1 MTFSLRRVSAILL
14 KDWYDLLKNSYILF
28 TLAFPLLFAV
38 WLGNMDVK
46 STYSFIFP
54 INLALVICGCFVQ
67 AAMVAEEKEKSTLRG
82 LLLSPA
88 TTLEILIGKSALSAI
103 VTLVVIV
110 ASIFL
115 TGFKVSSLPLFS
127 LSILLCLIIYIA
139 IGTLLGLLS
148 RSVMETTI
156 IGMPVLTLLGMGSV
170 LKETIDNKIFAKV
183 VDFLPSEQFNQ
194 IVMNISQSN
203 NSNNTGKSLLILL
216 AWVIVSLAITVITY
230 NKRRFDK

>member
-14 KDWYDLLKNSYILF
+14 KDWHDLLKNSYILF
-28 TLAFPLLFAV
+28 TLAFPLLLAV

-46 STYSFIFP
+46 STYSYTFP
-54 INLALVICGCFVQ
+54 ISLALVICGCFVQ

-88 TTLEILIGKSALSAI
+88 TTLEILVGKSALSAI

-110 ASIFL
+110 AAVFL
-115 TGFKVSSLPLFS
+115 TGFKIPSLPLFT

-148 RSVMETTI
+148 RTVMETTI
-156 IGMPVLTLLGMGSV
+156 IGMPVLTLLGMGSA

-194 IVMNISQSN
+194 VAMNVSQNN
-203 NSNNTGKSLLILL
+203 NSGSIGKSLLILIV
-216 AWVIVSLAITVITY
+216 WVIISLVITFITY
-230 NKRRFDK
+230 NRRRFDK

>member
-46 STYSFIFP
+46 STYSFVFP

-115 TGFKVSSLPLFS
+115 TGFKVPSLPLFS

-148 RSVMETTI
+148 RTVMETTI

-170 LKETIDNKIFAKV
+170 LKETIDNKIFAKI

>member
-46 STYSFIFP
+46 SSYSFVFP

-103 VTLVVIV
+103 VTLIVIV

-115 TGFKVSSLPLFS
+115 TGFKVPSLPLFS

-148 RSVMETTI
+148 RTVMETAI

-194 IVMNISQSN
+194 IAMNISQSN
-203 NSNNTGKSLLILL
+203 NSGNTGKSLLILL
-216 AWVIVSLAITVITY
+216 VWVIVSLAITVITY
-230 NKRRFDK
+230 NRRRFDK

>member
-28 TLAFPLLFAV
+28 TIAFPLLLAV

-46 STYSFIFP
+46 STYSYTFP
-54 INLALVICGCFVQ
+54 ISLALVICGCFIQ

-88 TTLEILIGKSALSAI
+88 TTLEILVGKSALSAI
-103 VTLVVIV
+103 VTLIVIV
-110 ASIFL
+110 AAVFL
-115 TGFKVSSLPLFS
+115 TGFNIPSLPLFS

-148 RSVMETTI
+148 RTVMETTI
-156 IGMPVLTLLGMGSV
+156 IGMPVLTLLGMGSA
-170 LKETIDNKIFAKV
+170 LKETIDNKIFGKV
-183 VDFLPSEQFNQ
+183 VDFLPSEQFNR
-194 IVMNISQSN
+194 IAMNISQDNSSSN
-203 NSNNTGKSLLILL
+203 IGKSLLILIV
-216 AWVIVSLAITVITY
+216 WVIISLVITFITY
-230 NKRRFDK
+230 NRRRFDK

>member
-115 TGFKVSSLPLFS
+115 TGFKVPSLPLFS
-127 LSILLCLIIYIA
+127 LSTLLCLIIYIA

-148 RSVMETTI
+148 RTVMETTI

-194 IVMNISQSN
+194 IAMNISHSN
-203 NSNNTGKSLLILL
+203 NSGNIGKSLLILIV
-216 AWVIVSLAITVITY
+216 WVILSLVITVITY
-230 NKRRFDK
+230 NRRRFDK

>member
-28 TLAFPLLFAV
+28 TIAFPLLFAV

-46 STYSFIFP
+46 STYSFVFP

-148 RSVMETTI
+148 RTVMETTI

-170 LKETIDNKIFAKV
+170 LKETIDNKIFAKI

-194 IVMNISQSN
+194 IAMNIGESN
-203 NSNNTGKSLLILL
+203 NSGNTGKSLLILL
-216 AWVIVSLAITVITY
+216 VWVIVSLAITVITY